1 MDRRTEETKGLVNI
15 YGNTGPGNLQRDHMV
30 IFVPH
35 LDGAT
40 GYFESWLYGAMAYSG
55 VRFQRGQR
63 LCWSTPVR
71 GHELYLVF
79 TGLFHSENTGP
90 WQISNTGLKIISVGD
105 FNGAM
110 DNFLSSG
117 YGAIRFLG
125 CLNQRGH
132 SKSRHRSPL
141 ISRSRIPINIDRSL
155 AWGQESM
162 TRGDSVGNQRTT
174 APWSHKCWAVPKN
187 DHPRAV
193 PKLFCMIPHYGPI
206 LICGQPTDHFQK
218 FRPQRKFC
226 ALSIS

>member
-1 MDRRTEETKGLVNI
+1 MQTRNKRADQYLWE
-15 YGNTGPGNLQRDHMV
+15 YGTGKFATGPLV

-35 LDGAT
+35 LDGAF
-40 GYFESWLYGAMAYSG
+40 GYFEGWLYGAMAYSG

-141 ISRSRIPINIDRSL
+141 ISRSRIPINIDSSLRVYLGGYQKEIRSQKIITGFKVEDL
-155 AWGQESM
+155 
-162 TRGDSVGNQRTT
+162 NI
-174 APWSHKCWAVPKN
+174 
-187 DHPRAV
+187 DH
-193 PKLFCMIPHYGPI
+193 
-206 LICGQPTDHFQK
+206 
-218 FRPQRKFC
+218 RP
-226 ALSIS
+226 LSISLTKNTTQQK

>member
-1 MDRRTEETKGLVNI
+1 MNSFGNARLLGTGQYLWE
-15 YGNTGPGNLQRDHMV
+15 YGTGKFATGPLV

-155 AWGQESM
+155 RELPAFNIDSIFQFTRNCHESFSFKGPVNIYGN
-162 TRGDSVGNQRTT
+162 TGLGNLQRDHPLFWYFSWTGPTVILRVGSVG
-174 APWSHKCWAVPKN
+174 
-187 DHPRAV
+187 PR
-193 PKLFCMIPHYGPI
+193 
-206 LICGQPTDHFQK
+206 LI
-218 FRPQRKFC
+218 
-226 ALSIS
+226 SV

>member
-1 MDRRTEETKGLVNI
+1 M
-15 YGNTGPGNLQRDHMV
+15 GPLV

-141 ISRSRIPINIDRSL
+141 ISRSRIPINIDSSL
-155 AWGQESM
+155 RYLPWARIFTKLFRWIYFKTASIPGLHYFVLWPWKRLLMNS
-162 TRGDSVGNQRTT
+162 SNQR
-174 APWSHKCWAVPKN
+174 
-187 DHPRAV
+187 
-193 PKLFCMIPHYGPI
+193 
-206 LICGQPTDHFQK
+206 
-218 FRPQRKFC
+218 
-226 ALSIS
+226 ISP